1 MDGQPLPEDAPRS
14 PASGLRS
21 AVAAY
26 LEHLT
31 VERRA
36 SPHTVAAYRR
46 DLARFVAEV
55 GDLAPGE
62 VRSHDVRA
70 FAGRLHGGGLSPRSI
85 ARHLSSVRG
94 LFAHLARRG
103 TLPGNPALGVQ
114 APKAQRRLPGA
125 LDADQAAQLFAVEP
139 DSDLGKRDRAMLELL
154 YGSGLRL
161 SELVAIDLADLDL
174 AGGFVTVTGKGRK
187 TRIVPLGGPA
197 KAAIEAWLAT
207 RPGLS
212 GAAPLFTGRG
222 SARISPRSVQLRV
235 KKLAQQAAAND
246 GVHPHMLRHSFAS
259 HLLESSGDL
268 RAVQE
273 LLGHANIGTTQI
285 YTHLDFQHLA
295 KVYDRA
301 HPRAG
306 RRPASKGQPG
316 P

>member
-1 MDGQPLPEDAPRS
+1 MDGQPLPEDALRA
-14 PASGLRS
+14 PAGGLGN
-21 AVAAY
+21 AVAGY
-26 LEHLT
+26 LEHLA

-55 GDLAPGE
+55 GDRAPGE
-62 VRSHDVRA
+62 VHTHDVRA
-70 FAGRLHGGGLSPRSI
+70 FASRLHGGGLSPRSI
-85 ARHLSSVRG
+85 ARHLSSVRS
-94 LFAHLARRG
+94 LFAHLMRRG
-103 TLPGNPALGVQ
+103 ALAGNPALGVQ

-125 LDADQAAQLFAVEP
+125 LDTDQAAQLFAAEP

-207 RPGLS
+207 RPGLA

-306 RRPASKGQPG
+306 RRPASERRSG